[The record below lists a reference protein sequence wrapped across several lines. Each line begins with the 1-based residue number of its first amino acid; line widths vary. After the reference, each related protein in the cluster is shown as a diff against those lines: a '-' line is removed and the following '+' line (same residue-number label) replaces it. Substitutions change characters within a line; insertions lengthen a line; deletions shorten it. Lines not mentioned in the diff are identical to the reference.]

1 MTQQEDIISMDNS
14 GAHTDQKNFDEKTSQ
29 MSTSKQK
36 GKPASPSVQ
45 LEKTKLS
52 RACPVCHGYKVHR
65 TQRSAL
71 ERWFSR
77 LRPEHRVYLCHEC
90 QHRFWAPKNRVP
102 PPLSASKGH
111 PSKGHPS
118 KGHPSK
124 GHPSKGHP
132 SKGHLI
138 RSRSPSA
145 SQHFAAWL
153 YRKHGLSIGVLF
165 LLFLTFS
172 AAVFFVWSAMSAL

>member
-1 MTQQEDIISMDNS
+1 MTQQEDIVSMDNS
-14 GAHTDQKNFDEKTSQ
+14 GAHTDQKNFDEKT
-29 MSTSKQK
+29 
-36 GKPASPSVQ
+36 
-45 LEKTKLS
+45 KLS
-52 RACPVCHGYKVHR
+52 HACPVCHGYKVHR

-77 LRPEHRVYLCHEC
+77 LRPGHRVYLCHEC

-118 KGHPSK
+118 KGH
-124 GHPSKGHP
+124 
-132 SKGHLI
+132 LI

-145 SQHFAAWL
+145 SQRFAAWL

>member
-14 GAHTDQKNFDEKTSQ
+14 GAHTDQKNFNEKTSQ

-36 GKPASPSVQ
+36 GKHASPSVQ

-71 ERWFSR
+71 ERWFSQ
-77 LRPEHRVYLCHEC
+77 LRPKHRVYLCHEC

-102 PPLSASKGH
+102 PPFSASNVHTSNVHTSNGP
-111 PSKGHPS
+111 PSNGPPS
-118 KGHPSK
+118 N
-124 GHPSKGHP
+124 
-132 SKGHLI
+132 GHLM
-138 RSRSPSA
+138 RSRPSST

-165 LLFLTFS
+165 FLFLTLS

>member
-1 MTQQEDIISMDNS
+1 MTLKEDIISMDNS

-36 GKPASPSVQ
+36 GKHASPSVQ

-71 ERWFSR
+71 ERWFSQ
-77 LRPEHRVYLCHEC
+77 LRPNKHRVYLCHEC

-102 PPLSASKGH
+102 PPFSASKGH

-124 GHPSKGHP
+124 GHLK
-132 SKGHLI
+132 
-138 RSRSPSA
+138 RSRSPST
-145 SQHFAAWL
+145 SQRFAAWL
-153 YRKHGLSIGVLF
+153 YRKHGLSIGMLF
-165 LLFLTFS
+165 FLFLTLS
-172 AAVFFVWSAMSAL
+172 AAVFFVWSAISAL

>member
-1 MTQQEDIISMDNS
+1 MTQQEDIVSMDNS
-14 GAHTDQKNFDEKTSQ
+14 GAHTDQKNFDEKT
-29 MSTSKQK
+29 
-36 GKPASPSVQ
+36 
-45 LEKTKLS
+45 KLS
-52 RACPVCHGYKVHR
+52 HACPVCHGYKVHR

-77 LRPEHRVYLCHEC
+77 LRPGHRVYLCHEC

-132 SKGHLI
+132 SKGHPSKGHLI

-145 SQHFAAWL
+145 SQRFAAWL
-153 YRKHGLSIGVLF
+153 YRKHGLSIGVFF

>member
-118 KGHPSK
+118 KGH
-124 GHPSKGHP
+124 
-132 SKGHLI
+132 LI

-145 SQHFAAWL
+145 SQRFAAWL
-153 YRKHGLSIGVLF
+153 YRKHGLSIGVFF